1 MLKTAGNCFK
11 NSSYHLDPPPP
22 KKISLFMISL
32 ITFDDFNFK
41 VVSYIFLQVGAI
53 VWIFFFQ
60 FCMKSVSYQIKYGGS
75 CVSRRA
81 S

>member
-22 KKISLFMISL
+22 QKKSLFMISL

-53 VWIFFFQ
+53 VWIFFSILYEICFLSDLIRWVMR
-60 FCMKSVSYQIKYGGS
+60 F
-75 CVSRRA
+75 
-81 S
+81 

>member
-11 NSSYHLDPPPP
+11 NSSYHLDTPPPP
-22 KKISLFMISL
+22 LFMISL
-32 ITFDDFNFK
+32 ITFNDFNFK